1 MNNKGDKGMDK
12 EKLKKAGLLTIAF
25 FVLLTVII
33 FVVSK
38 INHKPFEFQFL
49 RFFNLSG
56 KASRRIA
63 RFYHDYRLRGEKRC
77 DLHPSVDENGEYISV
92 DTTCIGKRRS
102 VMVFRRNR

>member
-1 MNNKGDKGMDK
+1 MDK

-49 RFFNLSG
+49 RFF
-56 KASRRIA
+56 IA
-63 RFYHDYRLRGEKRC
+63 ALICAFVAR
-77 DLHPSVDENGEYISV
+77 
-92 DTTCIGKRRS
+92 
-102 VMVFRRNR
+102 